1 MKLFLIFFLIHQSLF
16 AYINIH
22 PTTFDK
28 RIDFEGSYEE
38 YTLVNTS
45 NNPIM
50 YRIYTEKDK
59 NSNLNMESFMEYY
72 PRSLVLKPGEMGKI
86 QLSISSNSKIPE
98 GEYSGILGIRELPVF
113 NENNNKTSGVQ
124 ILTDLKL
131 TLMGYAGDI
140 SPKLIF
146 KNLKITNK
154 KNKNIL
160 NGLIKNSG
168 KLRGKYEIYINEH
181 FLGYLRIL
189 PGEELDFYKMDFSGE
204 FKLEKNNKLKILNY
218 TTKEL
223 IYEIKI

>member
-1 MKLFLIFFLIHQSLF
+1 MKLFLIFLLIYQSLF

-50 YRIYTEKDK
+50 YRIYTEKDN

-86 QLSISSNSKIPE
+86 QLSISSNSKITE

-113 NENNNKTSGVQ
+113 NEKNNKNSGVQ

-131 TLMGYAGDI
+131 ALMGYAGNI

-154 KNKNIL
+154 ENKNIL

-181 FLGYLRIL
+181 FLGNLRIL
-189 PGEELDFYKMDFSGE
+189 PEEELDFYKMDFSGE
-204 FKLEKNNKLKILNY
+204 FKLGKNNKLKILDY

-223 IYEIKI
+223 IYEVKI